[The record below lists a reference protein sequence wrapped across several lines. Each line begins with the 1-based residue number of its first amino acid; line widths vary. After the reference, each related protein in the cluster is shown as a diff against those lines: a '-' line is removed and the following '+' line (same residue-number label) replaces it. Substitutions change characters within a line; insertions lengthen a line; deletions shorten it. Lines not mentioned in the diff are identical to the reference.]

1 MSVYSLQENREGQSR
16 PAFCCQLSAVNCK
29 LWVRSSWFLL
39 STVNRQLFYG
49 GLQMERIVIDKDI
62 RHGKPVIRGT
72 RVPVD
77 IILGSLAGGMSYKEV
92 CEDYAITEDDIKAAM
107 EYATKLVANEEIHI
121 LEAI

>member
-1 MSVYSLQENREGQSR
+1 
-16 PAFCCQLSAVNCK
+16 
-29 LWVRSSWFLL
+29 
-39 STVNRQLFYG
+39 
-49 GLQMERIVIDKDI
+49 MERIVVDKDI

-92 CEDYAITEDDIKAAM
+92 CEDYEITEDDIKAAM

-121 LEAI
+121 LEAL

>member
-1 MSVYSLQENREGQSR
+1 
-16 PAFCCQLSAVNCK
+16 
-29 LWVRSSWFLL
+29 
-39 STVNRQLFYG
+39 
-49 GLQMERIVIDKDI
+49 MEKIVIDKNI

-77 IILGSLAGGMSYKEV
+77 IILGALAGGMSYQEV
-92 CEDYAITEDDIKAAM
+92 CEDYEITEEDIKVAI